1 MKRATLYTRSPR
13 TRTRQA
19 GGSGPALD
27 ATGSEEAQ
35 PSRGPA
41 PPRPPRPARRA
52 LRRRRAGMFFLGGL
66 AAALLGVALQSRL
79 AMPGQHLTQEDIDG
93 AVLHTL
99 ETKALPSRAAHAA
112 AAVLPSLVRVRTSLP
127 DDRRNLDFPRGRATG
142 SGVVVTD
149 DGSILTSLHVVLGSD
164 RIMVTFH
171 DGTETEAD
179 LVGARPDKDLA
190 VLKPHKLPD
199 DLRPATLRPVAGLQ
213 PGDEVVAVG
222 FPFGIGASVSSG
234 VVSGLGREHS
244 AGDGRP
250 ALSNLIQFDAAANP
264 GNSGGPL
271 VTMDGEV
278 VGIVAAIVNPTDQAV
293 FIGIGL
299 AVPIEDAA
307 SALGVPPA

>member
-1 MKRATLYTRSPR
+1 MNRATLYTRSPR
-13 TRTRQA
+13 TRARRTEGPGPVLDAAGAEEPTPPQTARAQRPGGPVRGALQRHRA
-19 GGSGPALD
+19 GGY
-27 ATGSEEAQ
+27 
-35 PSRGPA
+35 
-41 PPRPPRPARRA
+41 
-52 LRRRRAGMFFLGGL
+52 FLGGL
-66 AAALLGVALQSRL
+66 AAVLLGVALQARL
-79 AMPGQHLTQEDIDG
+79 TPPAQLLTQEDVDA

-99 ETKALPSRAAHAA
+99 ETKPLPSRAAQAA
-112 AAVLPSLVRVRTSLP
+112 AAVMPALVRVRTNLP
-127 DDRRNLDFPRGRATG
+127 DDRRNIDLPRGRATG

-149 DGSILTSLHVVLGSD
+149 DGSVLTSLHVVLGAE
-164 RIMVTFH
+164 RITVTFH
-171 DGTETEAD
+171 DGQETEAD

-190 VLKPHKLPD
+190 VLRPRKLPD
-199 DLRPATLRPVAGLQ
+199 ELHPATLRPVAGLQ

-250 ALSNLIQFDAAANP
+250 TLSNLIQFDAAANP

-271 VTMDGEV
+271 VTMDGQV

-307 SALGVPPA
+307 AALGMPPA